1 MKLSLQRGSKM
12 DKKINNQ
19 LDEAF
24 KHIKPYIKDQ
34 KDLCEMCK
42 HCERFCGKEHD
53 YEECLNMMC
62 FKFYLAYVYLDWC
75 NNSDG
80 Y

>member
-1 MKLSLQRGSKM
+1 
-12 DKKINNQ
+12 
-19 LDEAF
+19 
-24 KHIKPYIKDQ
+24 
-34 KDLCEMCK
+34 MCK
-42 HCERFCGKEHD
+42 HCERYCGKEHD
-53 YEECLNMMC
+53 YEECLDMMC